1 LFGAYVLKEDKLRNR
16 FPKIIQNKLQ
26 SNKFVYNKEGKLG
39 NVVLVGDS
47 HALAIQFHLNNELKK
62 ISYNHYGFETPLY
75 LNNFNLID
83 KKNKN
88 IDLNFVK
95 VNSNIYN
102 FLNNNK
108 NLIVIIHSRFSMRLL
123 ETLFDNEEGGA
134 EYGQNPESYS
144 R

>member
-1 LFGAYVLKEDKLRNR
+1 M
-16 FPKIIQNKLQ
+16 
-26 SNKFVYNKEGKLG
+26 
-39 NVVLVGDS
+39 
-47 HALAIQFHLNNELKK
+47 
-62 ISYNHYGFETPLY
+62 Y

-134 EYGQNPESYS
+134 EYFKNEDKFIGTYLQPIFINESTREEREKYLAAGIIS
-144 R
+144 SVREGLDQ